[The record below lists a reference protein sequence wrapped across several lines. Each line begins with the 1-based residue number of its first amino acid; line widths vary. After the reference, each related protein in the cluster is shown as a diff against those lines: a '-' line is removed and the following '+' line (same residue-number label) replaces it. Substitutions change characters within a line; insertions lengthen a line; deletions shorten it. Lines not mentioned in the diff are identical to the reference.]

1 MDFYQ
6 TTPRNVE
13 YILLAEFDITA
24 GSTVKHQ
31 FPYPIG
37 VDQQSAHPPS
47 LFFSPA
53 SFQIHPAPLHVP
65 QNACRVYASG
75 WDAQPPARL
84 DSVLP
89 EPSRPGGRP
98 RGLDA
103 QAAAAKH
110 RPPGRSPVCPPHTP
124 LCQLPLLLPVFHLFT
139 CPPPTA
145 RRCPHGSSAST
156 RRRPSGSRW
165 APRCSACASRTPSA
179 SSTAPPRS
187 TACLSFSHPPSL
199 LCDLTAFTLT
209 SNLVLGGT
217 DSGQSTWATR

>member
-139 CPPPTA
+139 CPPRQQGGA
-145 RRCPHGSSAST
+145 RTDLPHRLVVARVAAGGHHDAQRAPHGPHPHPQ
-156 RRRPSGSRW
+156 RHHRDP
-165 APRCSACASRTPSA
+165 PHVCLSRT
-179 SSTAPPRS
+179 
-187 TACLSFSHPPSL
+187 PPSL